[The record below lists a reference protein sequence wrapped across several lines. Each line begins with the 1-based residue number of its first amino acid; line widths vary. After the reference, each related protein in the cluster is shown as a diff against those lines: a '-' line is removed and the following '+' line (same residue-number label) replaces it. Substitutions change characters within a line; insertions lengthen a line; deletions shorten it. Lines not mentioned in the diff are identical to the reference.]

1 MIIEIIIQYVKL
13 KDPPEELAECSAL
26 PISEE
31 LFEKSRSSNCELMV
45 LFILSDN
52 LVTEFN
58 Y

>member
-1 MIIEIIIQYVKL
+1 MIIEIIIQYVNL
-13 KDPPEELAECSAL
+13 KDPPEELAKCSVL
-26 PISEE
+26 PISEG